1 MSVKE
6 LIKNIKKTI
15 NRKDYLVKNLQN
27 VLEIAKKENHRN
39 VIYWVNWELNG
50 YEDIES
56 IPHYRVIKINEYKH
70 PSTFIGERMYEKT
83 DYFTKPIKEVIDNSK
98 KEIFTYNS
106 TNIWGTLLTLSI
118 NKSEFLEIIDG
129 VKRKIKE
136 YISMVI
142 KDAKSIDAEFSFIKS
157 QNFKEYKNKLEKEEL
172 DIILGTL
179 NSYLND
185 KREEQIFLK
194 NIKTLLRF
202 EYEHNYKFSMILM
215 GTIIEFLLIR
225 YCENHNIEPEL
236 FNNRKGNDFA
246 NYVEAAIKND
256 IFGEKMGWKLVQSH
270 LREFRNYIHIQKE
283 VKSIEID
290 EKWYKTIKPHFE
302 VLYKH
307 FKNGN

>member
-6 LIKNIKKTI
+6 LVKNIKKTI
-15 NRKDYLVKNLQN
+15 NRKDYIVKNLQN

-56 IPHYRVIKINEYKH
+56 IPHYRIIKINEYKH
-70 PSTFIGERMYEKT
+70 PSAFIGEKRYEKT
-83 DYFTKPIKEVIDNSK
+83 DYFTKPIKEVINNSK

-106 TNIWGTLLTLSI
+106 TNIWGTPLTLSI

-142 KDAKSIDAEFSFIKS
+142 KDVKSIDAEFSFIKS
-157 QNFKEYKNKLEKEEL
+157 QNFKEYKNKLEKEEF
-172 DIILGTL
+172 DIILGKL
-179 NSYLND
+179 SSYLND
-185 KREEQIFLK
+185 EREEQIFLK
-194 NIKTLLRF
+194 NIKALLRF

-215 GTIIEFLLIR
+215 GAIIEFLLIR
-225 YCENHNIEPEL
+225 YCENHNIKPEP
-236 FNNRKGNDFA
+236 FNDQKSKGFA

-256 IFGEKMGWKLVQSH
+256 LFGEKMSWKLVQSH

-283 VKSIEID
+283 VNSIEID
-290 EKWYKTIKPHFE
+290 EKWYETIKPHFE
-302 VLYKH
+302 ALYKH
-307 FKNGN
+307 FKL

>member
-1 MSVKE
+1 MSAKE
-6 LIKNIKKTI
+6 LIKNIKKNI

-56 IPHYRVIKINEYKH
+56 IPHYRIIKINEYKH
-70 PSTFIGERMYEKT
+70 PSSFIGERRYEKT
-83 DYFTKPIKEVIDNSK
+83 DYFTKPIKEIIDNSK

-172 DIILGTL
+172 DITLGTL
-179 NSYLND
+179 SSYLND
-185 KREEQIFLK
+185 EKEEQIFLK
-194 NIKTLLRF
+194 NIKTNPF
-202 EYEHNYKFSMILM
+202 FNPFSLIL
-215 GTIIEFLLIR
+215 
-225 YCENHNIEPEL
+225 
-236 FNNRKGNDFA
+236 
-246 NYVEAAIKND
+246 YV
-256 IFGEKMGWKLVQSH
+256 
-270 LREFRNYIHIQKE
+270 
-283 VKSIEID
+283 
-290 EKWYKTIKPHFE
+290 
-302 VLYKH
+302 
-307 FKNGN
+307 

>member
-1 MSVKE
+1 MPIKE
-6 LIKNIKKTI
+6 LIKEIKNTI
-15 NRKDYLVKNLQN
+15 NQKSYLVKNLQI
-27 VLEIAKKENHRN
+27 VLEIAKKENLRN

-56 IPHYRVIKINEYKH
+56 IPHYRYIKINVYKH
-70 PSTFIGERMYEKT
+70 PSDFFGERRYEKT
-83 DYFTKPIKEVIDNSK
+83 DYFTKPLKEVINNSK

-142 KDAKSIDAEFSFIKS
+142 KDPKSIDAEFSFIKS
-157 QNFKEYKNKLEKEEL
+157 ENFKEYKSKLEKEEL
-172 DIILGTL
+172 DIILGML
-179 NSYLND
+179 SSYLND
-185 KREEQIFLK
+185 EHEEQIFLK

-215 GTIIEFLLIR
+215 AAIIEFLLIR
-225 YCENHNIEPEL
+225 YCENHNIEPEP
-236 FNNRKGNDFA
+236 FNNRKGIGFA
-246 NYVEAAIKND
+246 NYIEAAIKND
-256 IFGEKMGWKLVQSH
+256 IFGEKLRWKLVQTH
-270 LREFRNYIHIQKE
+270 LREFRNYIHIHKE
-283 VKSIEID
+283 VKSTEID
-290 EKWYKTIKPHFE
+290 EQWYETIKPHFE

-307 FKNGN
+307 FKS

>member
-1 MSVKE
+1 MPIKE
-6 LIKNIKKTI
+6 LIKEIKNTI
-15 NRKDYLVKNLQN
+15 NQKSYLVKNLQI

-56 IPHYRVIKINEYKH
+56 IPHYRHIKINVYKH
-70 PSTFIGERMYEKT
+70 ASDFFGERRYEET
-83 DYFTKPIKEVIDNSK
+83 DYFTKPLKEVINNSK
-98 KEIFTYNS
+98 KKIFTYNS

-142 KDAKSIDAEFSFIKS
+142 KDLKSIDAEFSFIKS
-157 QNFKEYKNKLEKEEL
+157 ENFKEYKSKLEKEEH
-172 DIILGTL
+172 DIIHRMLS
-179 NSYLND
+179 SYLND
-185 KREEQIFLK
+185 EREEQIFLK

-215 GTIIEFLLIR
+215 GAIIEFLLIR
-225 YCENHNIEPEL
+225 YCENHNIEPEPI
-236 FNNRKGNDFA
+236 NNRKSNGFA

-256 IFGEKMGWKLVQSH
+256 IFGEKMRWKLVQSH

-283 VKSIEID
+283 VMSIEID
-290 EKWYKTIKPHFE
+290 EKWYETIKPVFE
-302 VLYKH
+302 VLYNH
-307 FKNGN
+307 FKS

>member
-1 MSVKE
+1 MSVKD
-6 LIKNIKKTI
+6 LIKNIKNTI
-15 NRKDYLVKNLQN
+15 NRKDYLVKNLQK

-56 IPHYRVIKINEYKH
+56 IPHYRIIKINEYKH
-70 PSTFIGERMYEKT
+70 PSTFIGERRYEKT

-157 QNFKEYKNKLEKEEL
+157 QNFKEYKRKLEKEEF
-172 DIILGTL
+172 DIILGKL
-179 NSYLND
+179 SSYLND
-185 KREEQIFLK
+185 EKEKQIFLK

-215 GTIIEFLLIR
+215 GAIIEFLLIR
-225 YCENHNIEPEL
+225 YCENHNIKPEP
-236 FNNRKGNDFA
+236 FNNQKNNGFA

-256 IFGEKMGWKLVQSH
+256 IFGEKMSWKLVQSH

-290 EKWYKTIKPHFE
+290 EKWYETIKPHFE
-302 VLYKH
+302 ALYKH
-307 FKNGN
+307 FKL

>member
-15 NRKDYLVKNLQN
+15 NRKDYSVKNLQN

-56 IPHYRVIKINEYKH
+56 IPHYRVIKINGYKH
-70 PSTFIGERMYEKT
+70 PSTFIGERRYEKT
-83 DYFTKPIKEVIDNSK
+83 DYFTKPIKEVVDNSK

-129 VKRKIKE
+129 VKRKTQE

-142 KDAKSIDAEFSFIKS
+142 KDAKSINAEFSFIKS

-172 DIILGTL
+172 DIMLGML
-179 NSYLND
+179 SSYLND
-185 KREEQIFLK
+185 EREKQIFLK

-202 EYEHNYKFSMILM
+202 EYEHNYKYSMILM
-215 GTIIEFLLIR
+215 GAIIEFLLIR
-225 YCENHNIEPEL
+225 YCENHNIEPEP
-236 FNNRKGNDFA
+236 FSNRKGNAFA

-256 IFGEKMGWKLVQSH
+256 IFWEKMSWKLVQTH

-283 VKSIEID
+283 VMNKEID
-290 EKWYKTIKPHFE
+290 EKWYKIIKPVFE
-302 VLYKH
+302 DLYKH
-307 FKNGN
+307 FKL